1 MTAVQFGT
9 KAETLERLEGLI
21 PYATVLPQYRF
32 RAEQWNGARHSVIR
46 ELASRSWL
54 NIPLIARS
62 SASGEDSADC
72 SMAGKYV
79 SVLDVQGAEALE
91 QAVEQVLASYP
102 ECGPEQ
108 QIFVQPMLDQIAMSG
123 VAFSVDP
130 NSGGQYIVI
139 NYDDTSGSTSSVTS
153 GRTNQLTTYYYFK
166 GAGQPAREPLDR
178 VVSLVM
184 DLERLLHT
192 DKLDIEFAIDRCGS
206 LYLLQV
212 RPLVVAQPLADTEKQ
227 AALLRRIYE
236 KTVTA
241 QAVKPYLYGK
251 RTVYGV
257 MPDWNPAEI
266 IGIRPRPLALS
277 LYKELVTDS
286 IWAYQRSNYG
296 YKNVRSFPLL
306 MNFGGIPYID
316 VRVSFNSFVP
326 ESLDDSLS
334 DKLLNYYLDKL
345 AAEPHYHDKVEFEI
359 LFSCFTFDLEERVRT
374 LHRHGFAAAETDE
387 LCRSLKRL
395 TNHMI
400 SIDNGLLTKDLAKID
415 QLDAKRRQI
424 LDSPLDTVSQI
435 YWLLEDCKR
444 YGTLPFAGLAR
455 GGFVA
460 VQMLRSLV
468 ATGVLNDSEYN
479 NYMGSLETVSSRL
492 SDDLASLAP
501 DEFLARYGHLRP
513 GTYDIRSARYDEAP
527 ERYFDFDG
535 DRSIGDDSP
544 SQSQEKPSFSLT
556 LKQFD
561 RIKRLLVEHELL
573 DGDVLTLFAFFKL
586 AIEGREYSKFVFTK
600 SLSDAL
606 RLFGQLAA
614 ELGFSNEDASY
625 ADIRLIKQAYES
637 ECDLRELMTDS
648 IAAGKKRYADTL
660 QLTLPPL
667 ITEPSDVWAFS
678 LPEQEPNYITLKSV
692 TAPVAFVDE
701 LAGRQRLDGAIV
713 LIESADPG
721 YDWIF
726 THKLAGFIT
735 MFGGANSHMAIR
747 AGELAIPA
755 VIGVGETLFQQYGR
769 AKVLAIDCAG
779 KKVSV
784 VQ

>member
-1 MTAVQFGT
+1 MMSVQFGT

-21 PYATVLPQYRF
+21 SNATVLPQYRF
-32 RAEQWNGARHSVIR
+32 EVKQWRTNRQSV
-46 ELASRSWL
+46 LQPLMLRSWL
-54 NIPLIARS
+54 TIPLIVRS
-62 SASGEDSADC
+62 SAIGEDAVHS
-72 SMAGKYV
+72 SMAGRYV
-79 SVLDVQGAEALE
+79 SVLNVQGAAELE
-91 QAVEQVLASYP
+91 QAVEQVLASYS
-102 ECGPEQ
+102 GTDSSD
-108 QIFVQPMLDQIAMSG
+108 QIFIQPMLSNIMLSG

-139 NYDDTSGSTSSVTS
+139 NYDDTTGSTSSVTS
-153 GRTNQLTTYYYFK
+153 GTTNQLKTYYYFK
-166 GAGQPAREPLDR
+166 SAKRPAMKPLDC
-178 VVSLVM
+178 VVALVM
-184 DLERLLHT
+184 ELEGLLHT
-192 DKLDIEFAIDRCGS
+192 DKLDIEFALDSSGS

-212 RPLVVAQPLADTEKQ
+212 RPLIVTQPLASVSRQEAILQ
-227 AALLRRIYE
+227 RIYE
-236 KTVTA
+236 KVKLA
-241 QAVKPYLYGK
+241 QTRKPYLYGE

-306 MNFGGIPYID
+306 MNFCGIPYID

-326 ESLDDSLS
+326 EELDDSLS

-345 AAEPHYHDKVEFEI
+345 TAEPHYHDKVEFEI
-359 LFSCFTFDLEERVRT
+359 LFSCFTFDLEERVKS
-374 LHRHGFAAAETDE
+374 LHQHGFTKEETDE
-387 LCRSLKRL
+387 LCKSLKQL
-395 TNHMI
+395 TNHII
-400 SIDNGLLTKDLAKID
+400 SVENGLLMKDLAKID
-415 QLDAKRRQI
+415 QLDAKRQQI
-424 LDSPLDTVSQI
+424 LDSPLDIVSRI

-460 VQMLRSLV
+460 VQMLRSLI
-468 ATGVLNDSEYN
+468 ATGILNEHDYN
-479 NYMGSLETVSSRL
+479 NYMSSLETVSSSISADL
-492 SDDLASLAP
+492 SRLAP

-527 ERYFDFDG
+527 ERYFDFQATQA
-535 DRSIGDDSP
+535 RSEAAP
-544 SQSQEKPSFSLT
+544 SYDEKLSFSLT
-556 LKQFD
+556 LKQYD
-561 RIKRLLVEHELL
+561 RIKQLLVHHELL
-573 DGDVLTLFAFFKL
+573 DGDVLTLFSFFKL

-600 SLSDAL
+600 SLSEAL

-614 ELGFSNEDASY
+614 ELGFTVDDASY
-625 ADIRLIKQAYES
+625 ADIRIIKQAYES
-637 ECDLRELMTDS
+637 ECDLLELMTES
-648 IAAGKKRYADTL
+648 IMTGKKRYADTL

-667 ITEPSDVWAFS
+667 MMDPEDVWCFS
-678 LPEQEPNYITLKSV
+678 LPEQEPNYVTMKSV
-692 TAPVAFVDE
+692 TAPVVLVDK
-701 LAGRQRLDGAIV
+701 LDSRQRLDRCIV

-726 THKLAGFIT
+726 THQLAGFIT

-747 AGELAIPA
+747 AGEMSIPA
-755 VIGVGETLFQQYGR
+755 VIGVGESLFRQYSR

>member
-21 PYATVLPQYRF
+21 PYATVLPQFRF
-32 RAEQWNGARHSVIR
+32 LVEQWDGSRHSVIHT
-46 ELASRSWL
+46 LASRSWL
-54 NIPLIARS
+54 NIPLIVRS
-62 SASGEDSADC
+62 SAQGEDGFDS
-72 SMAGKYV
+72 SMAGRYV
-79 SVLDVQGAEALE
+79 SVLDVRGEEELE
-91 QAVEQVLASYP
+91 RAVEQVRASYSESDP
-102 ECGPEQ
+102 SQ
-108 QIFVQPMLDQIAMSG
+108 QIFIQPMLDEIALSG

-139 NYDDTSGSTSSVTS
+139 NYDDSSGSTSSVTS
-153 GRTNQLTTYYYFK
+153 GSTNMLSTYYYFK
-166 GAGQPAREPLDR
+166 GAKQLAHEPLDR

-184 DLERLLHT
+184 DLESLLHT
-192 DKLDIEFAIDRCGS
+192 DKLDIEFAMDSCGN

-212 RPLVVAQPLADTEKQ
+212 RPLIVTQPLAVAGKQ
-227 AALLRRIYE
+227 AAILSRIHEKALL
-236 KTVTA
+236 A
-241 QAVKPYLYGK
+241 QARKPYLYGK

-326 ESLDDSLS
+326 EALDDALS

-345 AAEPHYHDKVEFEI
+345 TTEPHYHDKVEFEI
-359 LFSCFTFDLEERVRT
+359 LFSCFTFDLEERVQA
-374 LHRHGFAAAETDE
+374 LHQHSFTNAETDE

-395 TNHMI
+395 TNHI
-400 SIDNGLLTKDLAKID
+400 LSVDNGLLTKDLAKID
-415 QLDAKRRQI
+415 QLDSKRQQI
-424 LDSPLDTVSQI
+424 LDSPLDTVSKI

-460 VQMLRSLV
+460 VQMLRSLIE
-468 ATGVLNDSEYN
+468 TGILNEQEYN
-479 NYMGSLETVSSRL
+479 NYMSSLETVSSRL
-492 SDDLASLAP
+492 SADLACLAP

-527 ERYFDFDG
+527 DRYFDFHG
-535 DRSIGDDSP
+535 NRSNRDDCAAGH
-544 SQSQEKPSFSLT
+544 EKPSFSLT

-561 RIKRLLVEHELL
+561 RIKQLLVQHDLL
-573 DGDVLTLFAFFKL
+573 GGDVLTLFAFFKL

-606 RLFGQLAA
+606 RLFGQLAE
-614 ELGFSNEDASY
+614 ELGFTIEDASY

-637 ECDLRELMTDS
+637 ECDLLELMTDS
-648 IAAGKKRYADTL
+648 ISAGKKRYADTL

-678 LPEQEPNYITLKSV
+678 LPEQEPNYVTLKSV
-692 TAPVAFVDE
+692 TAPLVFVEE
-701 LAGRQRLDGAIV
+701 LDGLQRLDGAIV
-713 LIESADPG
+713 MIESADPG

-726 THKLAGFIT
+726 AHKLAGFIT

-747 AGELAIPA
+747 AGELTIPA
-755 VIGVGETLFQQYGR
+755 VIGVGETLFQHYSR